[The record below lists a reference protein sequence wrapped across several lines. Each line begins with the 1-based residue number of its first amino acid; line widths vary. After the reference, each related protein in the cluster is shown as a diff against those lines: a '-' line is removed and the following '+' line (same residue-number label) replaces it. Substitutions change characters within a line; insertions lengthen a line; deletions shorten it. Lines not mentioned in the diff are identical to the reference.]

1 MRGSRICSRH
11 PDAIMH
17 WLKKM
22 SQWQVIDDV
31 KNQSFSDSAD
41 TTFIFKASVPEALN
55 PHYEVQK
62 KNYISASWISPELR
76 NANVYDSASELYTI
90 FT

>member
-1 MRGSRICSRH
+1 
-11 PDAIMH
+11 
-17 WLKKM
+17 M

-76 NANVYDSASELYTI
+76 NANVQYMTQPQNYVYTI